1 MLLDTPGASLFGN
14 MLAGKGVMIS
24 GYDNKRDGVRKL
36 VIAPNSLFNLDS
48 PFN

>member
-24 GYDNKRDGVRKL
+24 GYDIKRDGVRK
-36 VIAPNSLFNLDS
+36 AGYSSKF
-48 PFN
+48 PF

>member
-24 GYDNKRDGVRKL
+24 GYDNKRDGVRKAGYSSKFP
-36 VIAPNSLFNLDS
+36 V
-48 PFN
+48 